1 MAAIAPLRENNLLC
15 LPRTPFVLMT
25 TNSRNSWCIIRNL
38 TRGMA
43 LNGPDQL
50 WVADTRYLHL
60 AEELGYLAIFLDA
73 FSHDSQSAIG
83 AFIETVH
90 NQGNAVG
97 NLSPHDQH
105 EWRRLPT
112 GPPGA
117 EEGRAGTSG
126 LRTLLLQHLRNVVL
140 RHKVEAGVADL
151 RHLPALLDR
160 KQDIH

>member
-1 MAAIAPLRENNLLC
+1 
-15 LPRTPFVLMT
+15 MT

-117 EEGRAGTSG
+117 EEAMQERRDYERSYFNICA
-126 LRTLLLQHLRNVVL
+126 TLSFVTRSRPV
-140 RHKVEAGVADL
+140 
-151 RHLPALLDR
+151 
-160 KQDIH
+160 